1 MLGKEQIEEVAE
13 FLSHFGVQ
21 WPWESRNITD
31 RKMLKGIWEYLL
43 EKYVGGEEDGQG
55 TKDTVSGRYGA
66 GPDAGR

>member
-21 WPWESRNITD
+21 WPWASRDITD

-43 EKYVGGEEDGQG
+43 EKYVGGEGGWQG
-55 TKDTVSGRYGA
+55 NR
-66 GPDAGR
+66 